1 MLISLLQFYFLICMI
16 IKQSILVITLKAST
30 TIVRSAV
37 RAFTKKFRR
46 PTNRFLQVSLYL
58 LLLILIVDSYF
69 PLFMILCVSPQK
81 CARLIGKPLV
91 GVGSSDIGMSTNI
104 VPVTLQLALIGFF
117 IIRNSFIF
125 SDAG

>member
-1 MLISLLQFYFLICMI
+1 MI
-16 IKQSILVITLKAST
+16 IKQSNFAITLKPST
-30 TIVRSAV
+30 AIVRSAV

-69 PLFMILCVSPQK
+69 PSFMILYVSAQK
-81 CARLIGKPLV
+81 CAHLTGKPLV
-91 GVGSSDIGMSTNI
+91 GVGSSENGMSTNI
-104 VPVTLQLALIGFF
+104 VPITLQLDLIGFF